1 MARSTTC
8 MTMFWWYHVSEYRIT
23 KENHGEL
30 APLQITPP
38 PPHLN
43 SILGDPGTADWDRIF
58 RSLTATGKVYDK
70 DRRAS

>member
-8 MTMFWWYHVSEYRIT
+8 MTMFWWYHVNEYRIT

-30 APLQITPP
+30 APLQITP
-38 PPHLN
+38 LN
-43 SILGDPGTADWDRIF
+43 SILGDPGTVDWDRIF

-70 DRRAS
+70 NRRAS